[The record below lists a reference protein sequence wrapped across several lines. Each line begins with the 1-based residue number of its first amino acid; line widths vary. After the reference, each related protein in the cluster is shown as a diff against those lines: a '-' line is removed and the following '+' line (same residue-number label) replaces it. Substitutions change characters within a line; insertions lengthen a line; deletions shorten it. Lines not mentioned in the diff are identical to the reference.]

1 MKIIKFIENGIKYFG
16 VVNNK
21 NEVVKIDYDNI
32 FDIIDDIEN
41 LKTQDLFINKKLYKM
56 DSLSILA
63 PIEYPRRNLFCI
75 GKNYVEHAKELEG
88 KTTKEIEGIPENP
101 IYFSKMAYPAIG
113 HNKEIK
119 LHLDVTNEVD
129 YEVELGVIIGKKC
142 SNVDEENVNKYIFGY
157 TIINDVT
164 ARDLQR
170 THFQWLRGKS
180 LDTFCPMGPIIVTAD
195 EIENHGSLNL
205 LLSVNGEIRQ
215 NSNTSKMIF
224 RIEHII
230 SELSKGITLMP
241 GDIIASG
248 TPEGV
253 GMGFVPP
260 KFLKEGDE
268 VVCKIEHIG
277 ELRNILVK

>member
-1 MKIIKFIENGIKYFG
+1 MKIIKFIENGIKCFG
-16 VVNNK
+16 VVNDK
-21 NEVVKIDYDNI
+21 NEVVKINYDNI
-32 FDIIDDIEN
+32 FDIMEDFEN
-41 LKTQDLFINKKLYKM
+41 LKNMDLFSNKKLYKM
-56 DSLSILA
+56 NLLSVLA
-63 PIEYPRRNLFCI
+63 PIEYPKRNLFCI
-75 GKNYVEHAKELEG
+75 GKNYREHAKELEG
-88 KTTKEIEGIPENP
+88 KIEGISEDP

-113 HNKEIK
+113 HDKEIK

-142 SNVDEENVNKYIFGY
+142 NNVDKESVKKYIFGY

-180 LDTFCPMGPIIVTAD
+180 LDTFCPMGPVIVTAD
-195 EIENHGSLNL
+195 EIEDHGNLNLSLNI
-205 LLSVNGEIRQ
+205 NGEIRQ
-215 NSNTSKMIF
+215 NSNTSRMIF
-224 RIEHII
+224 SIEHII
-230 SELSKGITLMP
+230 SELSKGITLVP

-260 KFLKEGDE
+260 KYLKEGDE

-277 ELRNILVK
+277 ELRNVLVK

>member
-1 MKIIKFIENGIKYFG
+1 MRIIKFIKDDIKYFG
-16 VVNNK
+16 VVNSR
-21 NEVVKIDYDNI
+21 NEVAKIEYDNI
-32 FDIIDDIEN
+32 FTIIDDIEK
-41 LKTQDLFINKKLYKM
+41 LKKQDLFINKKLYKM

-63 PIEYPRRNLFCI
+63 PIEYPKRNIFCI
-75 GKNYVEHAKELEG
+75 GKNYREHAKELEG
-88 KTTKEIEGIPENP
+88 KIEGISENP

-119 LHLDVTNEVD
+119 LHTDVTNEVD

-142 SNVDEENVNKYIFGY
+142 SYINEKNAKLYIFGY
-157 TIINDVT
+157 TIINDIT

-180 LDTFCPMGPIIVTAD
+180 LDTFCPMGPVIVTAD
-195 EIENHGSLNL
+195 EIENYNNLNL
-205 LLSVNGEIRQ
+205 SLSVNGDIRQ
-215 NSNTSKMIF
+215 NSNTSRMIF
-224 RIEHII
+224 NVERIV
-230 SELSKGITLMP
+230 SELSKGITLEP

-253 GMGFVPP
+253 GMGFDPP
-260 KFLKEGDE
+260 KYLKEGDE
-268 VVCKIEHIG
+268 VVCKIDNIG

>member
-1 MKIIKFIENGIKYFG
+1 MKVIKFIENGIKYFG
-16 VVNNK
+16 VVNDD

-32 FDIIDDIEN
+32 YDIMEDIEK
-41 LKTQDLFINKKLYKM
+41 LKNMDLFSNKELYKM

-63 PIEYPRRNLFCI
+63 PIEYPKRNLFCI
-75 GKNYVEHAKELEG
+75 GKNYREHAKELEG
-88 KTTKEIEGIPENP
+88 KIEGISEDP

-113 HNKEIK
+113 HKKEIK
-119 LHLDVTNEVD
+119 LHSDVTNEVD

-142 SNVDEENVNKYIFGY
+142 SYIDEKDAKKYIFGY
-157 TIINDVT
+157 TIINDIT

-180 LDTFCPMGPIIVTAD
+180 LDTFCPIGPVIITAD
-195 EIENHGSLNL
+195 EIENYNNLNL
-205 LLSVNGEIRQ
+205 SLSVNGEIRQ

-224 RIEHII
+224 SVEHII

-248 TPEGV
+248 TPKGV
-253 GMGFVPP
+253 GMGFLPP
-260 KFLKEGDE
+260 KYLKEGDE
-268 VVCKIEHIG
+268 VICKIEHIG
-277 ELRNILVK
+277 ELKNILVK